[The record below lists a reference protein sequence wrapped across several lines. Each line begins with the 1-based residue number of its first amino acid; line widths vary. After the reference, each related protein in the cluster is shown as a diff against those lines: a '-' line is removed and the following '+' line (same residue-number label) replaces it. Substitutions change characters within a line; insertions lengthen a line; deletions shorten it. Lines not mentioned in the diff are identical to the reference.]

1 MADPP
6 PEPTTYGAGG
16 FLAALTVTGLLLL
29 VVLLLLGGGAPQ
41 PALPGLPAVSPQV
54 SWPLAVAPLLRDLL
68 GAAAVGFALLAGGYL
83 GPGRRDTPLWLV
95 AYAWT
100 TVAVATLFLLALR
113 LHELA
118 PFAGTWGQV
127 AGSVQARAAAVQ
139 LVLAALVLGVA
150 ERAARL
156 ALPIALAAL
165 VPPLLVGHARSGGA
179 PWLATPALVL
189 HVGAAALWA
198 GGLLA
203 VGWLVLRDRTAW
215 AGVLRQYSSLALACV
230 LVVAAGGTVV
240 ALTRVGS
247 VTDLVTSGYGAM
259 VLAKVVGLL
268 LLAGL
273 GYQQRRHVVSRGEP
287 GGRAFLL
294 LAGSELTL
302 MTLVFA
308 VAAALSQTPP
318 P

>member
-6 PEPTTYGAGG
+6 PQPATQGAGG
-16 FLAALTVTGLLLL
+16 FVAALTVTGLLLL

-41 PALPGLPAVSPQV
+41 PALPGLPAVSPEV
-54 SWPLAVAPLLRDLL
+54 SWPLAIAPLLRDLL

-83 GPGRRDTPLWLV
+83 GPARRDTPLWLV

-118 PFAGTWGQV
+118 PFEGAWSQMT
-127 AGSVQARAAAVQ
+127 GSVQARAAAMQ
-139 LVLAALVLGVA
+139 LVLAAVVLGVA
-150 ERAARL
+150 ERAVRL
-156 ALPIALAAL
+156 ALPVALVAL
-165 VPPLLVGHARSGGA
+165 VPPLLVGHARSGEA
-179 PWLATPALVL
+179 PWLAAPALVL
-189 HVGAAALWA
+189 HVGAASLWV

-203 VGWLVLRDRTAW
+203 LGWLVLRDRAAW
-215 AGVLRQYSSLALACV
+215 ADLLPTYSALALVCV
-230 LVVAAGGTVV
+230 LVVAGGGTVV

-273 GYQQRRHVVSRGEP
+273 GYQQRRRVVSRGEP
-287 GGRAFLL
+287 GARTFLL